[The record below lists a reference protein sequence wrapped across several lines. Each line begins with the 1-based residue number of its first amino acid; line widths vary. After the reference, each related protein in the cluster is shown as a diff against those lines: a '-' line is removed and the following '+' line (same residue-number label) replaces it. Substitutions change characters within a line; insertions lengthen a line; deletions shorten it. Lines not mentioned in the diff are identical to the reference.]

1 MALRYPTLIILL
13 PIIIV
18 GIVLIFFLIKRS
30 QKKLYFFVNIP
41 FLKKLQKKNTSPLKK
56 ILMIV
61 DFILVFVL
69 IMSLVFLSARPYQN
83 KPQEN
88 INAGVDIVIS
98 LDQSL
103 SMLEEDFEPNRYVA
117 ATQVINEFVN
127 GLQYDRVGLVIFS
140 GETYTL
146 SPLTFDYSLIT
157 NSLSD
162 VTAIGDAIISSTLKF
177 QENEERSKVIILFT
191 DGVAN
196 QGIDPLEA
204 ASYAASRGVKVYSI
218 YIGNPNDYL
227 TFQSG
232 EYGEGETTLKAV
244 SKISNGKFYS
254 AKSSSSL
261 RDIIAD
267 ISELEKTEIKTE
279 TKNIQVDT
287 PNQLIYISSVT
298 FFLLMISLT
307 LKKYLK

>member
-1 MALRYPTLIILL
+1 
-13 PIIIV
+13 
-18 GIVLIFFLIKRS
+18 
-30 QKKLYFFVNIP
+30 
-41 FLKKLQKKNTSPLKK
+41 
-56 ILMIV
+56 
-61 DFILVFVL
+61 
-69 IMSLVFLSARPYQN
+69 MSLVFLSARPYQN

-162 VTAIGDAIISSTLKF
+162 VNPENISRYISLPGTAIGDAIISSTLKF